1 MPTRQ
6 TDPDPADAHLTGR
19 ALAGSQAAY
28 RELVRRY
35 QRPVLNLV
43 VQMARGR
50 AEAEDL
56 TQEIFVK
63 AFAALHRYD
72 PSRRFSSWIFK
83 IAHNHT
89 IDHLR
94 KRRIKTVS
102 LHGSPDATGE
112 EAIERTRIRL
122 ADTAETP
129 DQFVENRELAGQLE
143 QAIGGLRPEY
153 RTVVLMR
160 HVDGYA
166 YQEIAD
172 VMDLP
177 LGTVKTYLH
186 RARAEL
192 KEALA
197 EVVA

>member
-1 MPTRQ
+1 LPTRQ

-89 IDHLR
+89 LDHLR
-94 KRRIKTVS
+94 KTRPPTVS
-102 LHGSPDATGE
+102 IDTGVPAAPLRSEAASPADLA
-112 EAIERTRIRL
+112 ERARL
-122 ADTAETP
+122 ADALRAAL
-129 DQFVENRELAGQLE
+129 DR
-143 QAIGGLRPEY
+143 IRPEY
-153 RTVVLMR
+153 RAALMLR
-160 HVDGYA
+160 
-166 YQEIAD
+166 YQEDRSHEEIAD
-172 VMDLP
+172 ILGVP
-177 LGTVKTYLH
+177 EGTVKTHLH
-186 RARAEL
+186 RGR
-192 KEALA
+192 KALA
-197 EVVA
+197 QEVAASGWRGGLTR